1 MPKAV
6 LTMSDIAEVL
16 TRLHITVDHETAGEL
31 WALCPGHMKIMG
43 REQSH
48 PTWSINEE
56 TGIHSCF
63 SCGYAGNLIG
73 LVAHVLQMETK
84 WGTPALERAKKWL
97 ENAIE
102 IDLTHLKERAEA
114 IDSYIKV
121 EPTIPMTEARLQ
133 VFQDP
138 PLDMLATR
146 GLRAEAARDLTIRWD
161 PKVDGWILPIRD
173 ADSFKLLGWQV
184 KAPDWVRNYP
194 TGIKKGKTL
203 FGLELADESPVVV
216 ESPLDVV
223 RLHGL
228 GVSAVA
234 TFGSKWTDDQFNLLR
249 RFRSVTLAFDNDDA
263 GNKATASLSKK
274 LAEAGVVTK
283 MLLWDLFAQEGKDL
297 GEFESDDD
305 VLSICDQALTPQAAS
320 MSRLLARIM

>member
-1 MPKAV
+1 
-6 LTMSDIAEVL
+6 MSDIAEVL
-16 TRLHITVDHETAGEL
+16 DRLHITVDHETAGEL

-102 IDLTHLKERAEA
+102 IDLTHLKERAESL
-114 IDSYIKV
+114 DPYVSV
-121 EPTIPMTEARLQ
+121 EPVIDMTEARLQ
-133 VFQDP
+133 VFQEP
-138 PLDMLATR
+138 PLDLLATR
-146 GLRAEAARDLTIRWD
+146 GLKADAARDLCVRWD
-161 PKVDGWILPIRD
+161 PKTDAWILPIRD
-173 ADSFKLLGWQV
+173 PDSFKLWGWQV
-184 KAPDWVRNYP
+184 KATEWVRNYP
-194 TGIKKGKTL
+194 TGIRKGKTL

-223 RLHGL
+223 RLHGI
-228 GVSAVA
+228 GISAVA
-234 TFGSKWTDDQFNLLR
+234 TFGSKWTDDQFGLLR

-263 GNKATASLSKK
+263 GHKATASLSKK

-283 MLLWDLFAQEGKDL
+283 MLPWDLFAQEGKDL
-297 GEFESDDD
+297 GEFENDDD

-320 MSRLLARIM
+320 MVRLLARIV